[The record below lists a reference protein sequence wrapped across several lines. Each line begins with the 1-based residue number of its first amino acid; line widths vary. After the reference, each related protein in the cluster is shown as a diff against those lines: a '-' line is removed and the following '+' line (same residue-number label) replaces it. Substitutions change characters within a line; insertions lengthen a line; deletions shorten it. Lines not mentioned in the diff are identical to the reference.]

1 MGENMI
7 KQAMEKN
14 LSGLYVTR
22 ENENAIMDRIWE
34 NQKPHRKFSVGLVLA
49 LVVMLAAV
57 GALAA
62 VLLGGKAFT
71 GQIVAPMA
79 TQTDSEMFTKEEV
92 GRIIALAEENGVQLP
107 DRIYEHYEKWGSEYK
122 EELMRALVKTELGF
136 YPARWSLED
145 QHWYGQLLE
154 ECGLIEKSSN
164 LLPGEGDYTEA
175 YVENLAIQMITE
187 RLKPEGDLRD
197 TTRYKRSMTYS
208 LDTDSPYRTLKRW
221 SVAYDDLVTNG
232 YYIFELLSNGL
243 VVDLHRYGPGDTY
256 QSGLSDWQLFEDF
269 QAVYGESM
277 LDWGLEALEA
287 FYCAVAMGRGESID
301 DPGIYRVSNERFLLP
316 GRVYTYMAE
325 EEAIRLARE
334 ACGAEE
340 SLTPYVIYIG
350 DGPSNVH
357 WKISF
362 TRGEGADREF
372 VCYAQLD
379 GQTGEVEARGDY
391 AGKPWY
397 APLVRDECLPDV
409 EPTVTTP
416 KAKKLPTFWRS
427 ELLPLEY
434 WETLEKLNY
443 NEATWEA
450 LEAQWNE
457 TYGDEAFWPL
467 ECFAVKWWWQYD
479 PDLAVSRYEI
489 PGIPLSGDVDMQA
502 AQSIAEKAYW
512 QEAKALF
519 TPEEQANTRLLP
531 PSMYYI
537 PKENG
542 SWQREWVFSFQL
554 HRGGAAYTENQ
565 VRVDA
570 QTGEIL
576 ELEASDEVGNG

>member
-7 KQAMEKN
+7 KNIIDVN

-22 ENENAIMDRIWE
+22 ENEEAIMSRIWE
-34 NQKPHRKFSVGLVLA
+34 NKRPHRKLSVGLVLA
-49 LVVMLAAV
+49 LVVILAAV

-71 GQIVAPMA
+71 GQIVAPIA
-79 TQTDSEMFTKEEV
+79 TQTDSEKFTKEEV

-136 YPARWSLED
+136 YPARWSLAD

-316 GRVYTYMAE
+316 GRV
-325 EEAIRLARE
+325 
-334 ACGAEE
+334 
-340 SLTPYVIYIG
+340 
-350 DGPSNVH
+350 
-357 WKISF
+357 
-362 TRGEGADREF
+362 
-372 VCYAQLD
+372 
-379 GQTGEVEARGDY
+379 
-391 AGKPWY
+391 
-397 APLVRDECLPDV
+397 
-409 EPTVTTP
+409 
-416 KAKKLPTFWRS
+416 
-427 ELLPLEY
+427 
-434 WETLEKLNY
+434 
-443 NEATWEA
+443 
-450 LEAQWNE
+450 
-457 TYGDEAFWPL
+457 
-467 ECFAVKWWWQYD
+467 
-479 PDLAVSRYEI
+479 
-489 PGIPLSGDVDMQA
+489 
-502 AQSIAEKAYW
+502 
-512 QEAKALF
+512 
-519 TPEEQANTRLLP
+519 
-531 PSMYYI
+531 
-537 PKENG
+537 
-542 SWQREWVFSFQL
+542 
-554 HRGGAAYTENQ
+554 
-565 VRVDA
+565 
-570 QTGEIL
+570 
-576 ELEASDEVGNG
+576 